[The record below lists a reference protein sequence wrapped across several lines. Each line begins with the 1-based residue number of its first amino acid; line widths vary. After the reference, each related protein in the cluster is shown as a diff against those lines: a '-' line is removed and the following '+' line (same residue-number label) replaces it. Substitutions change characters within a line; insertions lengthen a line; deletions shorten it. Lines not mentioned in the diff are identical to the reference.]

1 MPKATAS
8 PAPPRKKSVGR
19 NRVWKGEKGHERP
32 SSRTFPQHA
41 LESNPVAQRPG
52 LLLDDR
58 PTAAGVVLGP
68 PRGHRPPQEVEVSR
82 LVQLQHV
89 VVEEAEEVRVQ
100 GQPEGNRVG
109 DGVVHIVE
117 QDGVAGVG
125 SAGDHGG
132 EDEGPRR
139 KSIDL

>member
-1 MPKATAS
+1 M
-8 PAPPRKKSVGR
+8 GR
-19 NRVWKGEKGHERP
+19 NRVWKGEKVMNGLLR
-32 SSRTFPQHA
+32 FPHPV

-58 PTAAGVVLGP
+58 PAAAGVVLGP

-100 GQPEGNRVG
+100 GQPEGHRVG
-109 DGVVHIVE
+109 DSVVHVVE

-139 KSIDL
+139 KIFISHYIYGT